1 MRYPVRHIVAGI
13 LLALLGACTSL
24 QAPVSRHISADDRGL
39 QDCAQ
44 RFAAMDARI
53 REVGVQDAEFAR
65 IEGFPYLRS
74 NRFLAAFAGQAAGDA
89 GLFASWVDAM
99 READMQARS
108 AEWRN
113 AGGAAE
119 ELPRALACGKRLAA
133 ADLQDSAARDELLA
147 HAAVPDAYLDGQR
160 LLGIYA
166 LTRVPFAGGVHQWHE
181 EARAMFRESHA
192 GKTPFPQARF
202 YYPGTE
208 ATISRAGVSALL
220 QRASQDPMGRVR
232 LSSAEEQQ
240 LLAAYAPVFEL
251 ETAAAYDRPGAP
263 RWRADGLPGVDSTQ
277 PVVYT
282 RIAYTRAGGRTLLQL
297 VYTMW
302 FDERPANAGV
312 DILAGRLDGLVW
324 RVTLSPSG
332 EPLVYDTMHPCGCY
346 HMFFPTPLA
355 AVKPAPDPDD
365 EWVFAPL
372 SLPRIGEG
380 ERIRLRLAT
389 RSHYLVDVLP
399 ERSMARGASYRMLP
413 DSLLRHVA
421 APGGTTRS
429 LYGPDGLV
437 EGTER
442 AERLLFWPMG
452 IPSAGAMRQ
461 WGTHATA
468 FLGRRHFDDADL
480 LEQRFRLQL
489 D

>member
-1 MRYPVRHIVAGI
+1 MKSVVRSWTIAV
-13 LLALLGACTSL
+13 LVTLLGACSSL
-24 QAPVSRHISADDRGL
+24 QPPVSRHIESGDRSL

-44 RFAAMDARI
+44 LFATMDERI
-53 REVGVQDAEFAR
+53 QAAGVQDAEFVR
-65 IEGFPYLRS
+65 IEGFPYLRNS
-74 NRFLAAFAGQAAGDA
+74 RFLATFAAQAGHDA
-89 GLFASWVDAM
+89 ALFTSWVDAL
-99 READMQARS
+99 READMQART

-113 AGGAAE
+113 AGGAAT
-119 ELPRALACGKRLAA
+119 ELPRAAACGRRLAE
-133 ADLQDSAARDELLA
+133 ADLREPAAREDLLA
-147 HAAVPDAYLDGQR
+147 HAAVPDSYLDGQR
-160 LLGIYA
+160 LIGFYA
-166 LTRVPFAGGVHQWHE
+166 LTRVPFSGGVHQWHE
-181 EARAMFRESHA
+181 EARGMFRQSRE
-192 GKTPFPQARF
+192 GRTPFPQGIR
-202 YYPGTE
+202 YRPGTE
-208 ATISRAGVSALL
+208 STMSRAEVGTLL
-220 QRASQDPMGRVR
+220 QRGVQDPMGRVR
-232 LSSAEEQQ
+232 LSHAEEAR
-240 LLAAYAPVFEL
+240 LLATYAPVFEL
-251 ETAAAYDRPGAP
+251 ETAAAYDKPGAP
-263 RWRADGLPGVDSTQ
+263 RWQADGRPGVDSAQ

-302 FDERPANAGV
+302 FDERPANSGV

-346 HMFFPTPLA
+346 HMFFPTALA
-355 AVKPAPDPDD
+355 SARPAPDPDD
-365 EWVFAPL
+365 EWVLAPL
-372 SLPRIGEG
+372 SLPRIAEG

-389 RSHYLVDVLP
+389 RSHYLIDVLP
-399 ERSMARGASYRMLP
+399 EKGVDRGTTYQLQS
-413 DSLLRHVA
+413 DSRLRHVA
-421 APGGTTRS
+421 APGGTRS

-452 IPSAGAMRQ
+452 IASAGAMRQ

-480 LEQRFRLQL
+480 LEQRFQLQL